1 MRNRLLICVAA
12 MLLAGGSVA
21 FAQGVSQGTTDQKS
35 TAPKAGDAKQAQT
48 PAQDKSKASSASQPR
63 DEKGRF
69 TKKSDQ
75 SGSSAAAP
83 SAKSTATTSG
93 NQAAS
98 QPRDQ
103 KGRFMKKS
111 DQPGAN
117 AAAPNAK
124 SSATTGLGSSQG
136 GADAKKN
143 GVGMKRKTTPSWVSK
158 ATKAGQAATGR
169 PAP

>member
-12 MLLAGGSVA
+12 MLLAGGSFA
-21 FAQGVSQGTTDQKS
+21 FAQGVSQGTTE
-35 TAPKAGDAKQAQT
+35 KANDAKQAQT
-48 PAQDKSKASSASQPR
+48 PAQDKAKASSASQPR

-69 TKKSDQ
+69 TKKNDQ

-83 SAKSTATTSG
+83 SAKSTAPNSG

-111 DQPGAN
+111 DQPGSN

-124 SSATTGLGSSQG
+124 SNATTGLGSSQV
-136 GADAKKN
+136 GADTKKN
-143 GVGMKRKTTPSWVSK
+143 GVDAKRKTTPSWMSK

>member
-1 MRNRLLICVAA
+1 MRNRLLICMAA
-12 MLLAGGSVA
+12 MLLAGGSFA

-35 TAPKAGDAKQAQT
+35 TAPKAGDAKQTQT
-48 PAQDKSKASSASQPR
+48 PAQDKAKASSTGQPR

-69 TKKSDQ
+69 TKKNDQ

-83 SAKSTATTSG
+83 GAKSMATSG

-111 DQPGAN
+111 DQGSN
-117 AAAPNAK
+117 AAAANAK

-143 GVGMKRKTTPSWVSK
+143 GVSMKRKTTPSWMSK
-158 ATKAGQAATGR
+158 ATKAGQAAGR